1 MGTMLE
7 VRGLWAGYTDF
18 VVRDLSFSVA
28 GGELV
33 GILGRN
39 GSGKMVVF
47 HGCNLRSLYARGRGP
62 SGNNAGNTLAPGSR
76 ARVWFHP
83 LRGES
88 IQYFYTFCQYVF
100 G

>member
-18 VVRDLSFSVA
+18 VVRDVSFTVA

-39 GSGKMVVF
+39 GSGK
-47 HGCNLRSLYARGRGP
+47 S
-62 SGNNAGNTLAPGSR
+62 TL
-76 ARVWFHP
+76 
-83 LRGES
+83 LRG
-88 IQYFYTFCQYVF
+88 
-100 G
+100 